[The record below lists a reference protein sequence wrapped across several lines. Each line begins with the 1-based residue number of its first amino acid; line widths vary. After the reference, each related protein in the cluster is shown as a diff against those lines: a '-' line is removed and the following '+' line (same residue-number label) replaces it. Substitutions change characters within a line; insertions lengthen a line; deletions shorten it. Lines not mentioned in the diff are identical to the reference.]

1 MDGMGDSTMNLD
13 PKSIRSFETD
23 HLRLLVHKINNT
35 PKGQG
40 NVRVINWDDYKKFWE
55 IRPST
60 PFESN
65 FLRLNSR
72 IGTG

>member
-40 NVRVINWDDYKKFWE
+40 NVRVIN
-55 IRPST
+55 
-60 PFESN
+60 
-65 FLRLNSR
+65 
-72 IGTG
+72 